1 MLYPKFNKIDTFI
14 LTPKGDTG
22 LHFDT
27 INMIYALMCVICND
41 LVSKWCDY
49 WDLIVIIMME
59 TDLSIKVW
67 TLFVLYS

>member
-27 INMIYALMCVICND
+27 INMLYAYMCVICND
-41 LVSKWCDY
+41 LVSN
-49 WDLIVIIMME
+49 
-59 TDLSIKVW
+59 
-67 TLFVLYS
+67 